1 MLLELSGRTKYA
13 LLAMLEL
20 ASIYDTGETLQI
32 RQIAASQNIPDRYLE
47 QLLATLRRAGLISS
61 ERGKKGGYLLARS
74 PKRITLLEIVNC
86 MEGEDPAATESIDS
100 SEPVAIRAI
109 SEVWQKV
116 KRSADDVLEKNTLQ
130 DLLEKRNYLQQPI
143 TMYYI

>member
-47 QLLATLRRAGLISS
+47 QLLATLRRAGLLSS
-61 ERGKKGGYLLARS
+61 ERGKKGGYFLSRH
-74 PKRITLLEIVNC
+74 PRKITILEIVNC
-86 MEGEDPAATESIDS
+86 MEGEEPASTGDDAPEPAA
-100 SEPVAIRAI
+100 VQAI
-109 SEVWQKV
+109 SSFWHKV
-116 KRSADDVLEKNTLQ
+116 KRAADDVLETHTLQ
-130 DLLEKRNYLQQPI
+130 DLLEQRTHLQQPI

>member
-20 ASIYDTGETLQI
+20 ASVYDTGETLQI

-47 QLLATLRRAGLISS
+47 QLLATLRRAALISS
-61 ERGKKGGYLLARS
+61 ERGKKGGYFLSRH
-74 PKRITLLEIVNC
+74 PRKVTILEIVNC
-86 MEGEDPAATESIDS
+86 MEGEEPSASGSNTEEPAA
-100 SEPVAIRAI
+100 VQAI
-109 SEVWQKV
+109 SNFWQKV
-116 KRSADDVLEKNTLQ
+116 KRAADDVLETHTLQ
-130 DLLEKRNYLQQPI
+130 DLLEQRNHLQQPI

>member
-20 ASIYDTGETLQI
+20 ASVYETGETLQI

-47 QLLATLRRAGLISS
+47 QLLATLRRATLISS
-61 ERGKKGGYLLARS
+61 ERGKKGGYFLSRH
-74 PKRITLLEIVNC
+74 PRRITILEIVNC
-86 MEGEDPAATESIDS
+86 MEGEEPATSAEGS
-100 SEPVAIRAI
+100 SESAAMQAITGF
-109 SEVWQKV
+109 WQKV
-116 KRSADDVLEKNTLQ
+116 KQAADEVLETHSLQ
-130 DLLEKRNYLQQPI
+130 DLLEQRNHFQQPI